1 MKDNELMKTTDLLTL
16 KELAVSEENMPVIK
30 KKLIDFFRETPL
42 EKLRKEQLLEVAKFL
57 PWFSMEKAK
66 IRAPSMLSVIKFEEI
81 TKVSKTR
88 QELIILIT
96 NMFTGVLNDLN
107 KIAAISTREVC
118 NFVDKAKYCAEAL
131 AIQTLEEI
139 SGQSLP
145 VNTQEAETDF
155 NPVDE
160 VFQNRVY
167 G

>member
-1 MKDNELMKTTDLLTL
+1 MKNNELMKTNDLLTL

-30 KKLIDFFRETPL
+30 KRLIDFFRETPL
-42 EKLRKEQLLEVAKFL
+42 EKLKKEQLLEVAKFL
-57 PWFSMEKAK
+57 HWFSMEKAK
-66 IRAPSMLSVIKFEEI
+66 IRAPSTLSVIKFEEI

-88 QELIILIT
+88 QELILLIT
-96 NMFTGVLNDLN
+96 NLFTGVLNELN

-145 VNTQEAETDF
+145 ANTQEAEADF
-155 NPVDE
+155 NPIDE

-167 G
+167 S